1 MGKSTKKPAKKQPLI
16 KLLLGQPRSKIIAVG
31 TALIVTLSF
40 GIIGILKIIDDPK
53 VTAVTPGQETLQ
65 NQVDG
70 SDGAPRSG
78 RDPANQKQ
86 NSLASAASQPTG
98 TGKRVT
104 KPAAGVTGSNVQN
117 NQPANNNAAG
127 SGIGTNGCYVDYG
140 KQGEQCVPVH
150 AATNGVLT
158 CDGVRTHGGF
168 PNGVIVSG
176 TDRFNL
182 DTNKDGIACNS
193 GD

>member
-1 MGKSTKKPAKKQPLI
+1 MGKSTKKPTKQPLI
-16 KLLLGQPRSKIIAVG
+16 KLLLSQPRSKVIAVASAVVI
-31 TALIVTLSF
+31 TIAF
-40 GIIGILKIIDDPK
+40 GVIGILKLIDEPK
-53 VTAVTPGQETLQ
+53 ATAVTTTEETLQ
-65 NQVDG
+65 NQVDA

-98 TGKRVT
+98 TGKRVA
-104 KPAAGVTGSNVQN
+104 KPAAGVSGSTVHN
-117 NQPANNNAAG
+117 NQAANNNAAG
-127 SGIGTNGCYVDYG
+127 SGIGANGCYVDYG

-182 DTNKDGIACNS
+182 DTNKDGTACGA